1 MSDSLL
7 LLILTVCS
15 VSIVLQ
21 KDLFKSVILYSVFSL
36 ICATLYFIYSA
47 PDVAL
52 AEVAVGSAFIPVIF
66 IIAIS
71 RQKEFVVV
79 SYVFDDFLSKELPGG
94 KAGTGYELLSRFCS
108 IYDLSLV
115 LCPNEDGKFCGF
127 LKISN
132 VDLFISKS
140 DDGYVIKGKSS
151 SLLMKRL
158 ESMLLQYDD
167 IRVEMISDEEIFD

>member
-1 MSDSLL
+1 MSESILL
-7 LLILTVCS
+7 VILIACC
-15 VSIVLQ
+15 VSIVVQ

-36 ICATLYFIYSA
+36 MCATLYFLYSA

-94 KAGTGYELLSRFCS
+94 KVGSGYELLSRFCS
-108 IYDLSLV
+108 IYGLRLV

-140 DDGYVIKGKSS
+140 GSGYVIKGKSS

-158 ESMLLQYDD
+158 ESMVIPYDD
-167 IRVEMISDEEIFD
+167 IRVEMIGDEEIFD